1 MITKYN
7 YCDFKPKLTT
17 NPKWI
22 ARGLQILDKG
32 IPGAKLLASEK
43 LSISVMV
50 NQLAFGRN
58 GGLPWTLDSTSGAD
72 AVLLVT
78 RHAHAIYNYYVQ
90 EHAVQEQNTPT
101 SYRSTKS

>member
-32 IPGAKLLASEK
+32 IPGVKLTPSEK
-43 LSISVMV
+43 LIISVMV

-78 RHAHAIYNYYVQ
+78 RHAPAIYNYYIQSRDVL
-90 EHAVQEQNTPT
+90 ETT
-101 SYRSTKS
+101 S